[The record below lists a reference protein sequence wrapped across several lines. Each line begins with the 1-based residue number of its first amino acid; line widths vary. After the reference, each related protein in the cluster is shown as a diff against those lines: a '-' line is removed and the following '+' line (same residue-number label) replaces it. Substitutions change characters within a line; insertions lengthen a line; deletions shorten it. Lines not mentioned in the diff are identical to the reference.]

1 MDKFN
6 NELEQLTEKLAKTY
20 SHVMILSYHGSNV
33 EPKYV
38 RIRSLIIY
46 QGDSNSIDD
55 YLF

>member
-20 SHVMILSYHGSNV
+20 NHVMILSYHGRNV

-55 YLF
+55 Y